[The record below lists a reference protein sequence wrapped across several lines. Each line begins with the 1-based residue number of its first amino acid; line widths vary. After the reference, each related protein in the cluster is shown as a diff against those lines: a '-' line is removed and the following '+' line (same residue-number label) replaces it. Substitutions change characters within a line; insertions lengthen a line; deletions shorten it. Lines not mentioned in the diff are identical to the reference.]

1 MSHPERYPLAD
12 LADVPDDIRQT
23 ILDVQ
28 QKAGFIP
35 NVFLILARR
44 PAEFRAFFSYYDA
57 IMKRPGSTLSAAD
70 KEMIIVAISVE
81 NGCSYCVAAHGA
93 LLRVY
98 SKQPLLTDQIVS
110 NYRHAPLTQPQR
122 AMLDFAFR
130 LSRTPA
136 EVGEDD
142 YLKLYA
148 VGFDDEDIWDIA
160 GVTSFFGMSNRMAI
174 VQGVGANP
182 EFYSLGR

>member
-1 MSHPERYPLAD
+1 MSHPERYPLAN

-23 ILDVQ
+23 ILEVQ

-44 PAEFRAFFSYYDA
+44 PAEFRAFFSYYYA

-110 NYRHAPLTQPQR
+110 NYRHAPLTQQQR

-148 VGFDDEDIWDIA
+148 VGFDDEDILDIA

-174 VQGVGANP
+174 VQGVAANP
-182 EFYSLGR
+182 EFYALGR